1 MFTANEVDRLLRLK
15 NRLSTK
21 YQGYYDDR
29 RDSAEIKKPRKS
41 VYTLKAAY
49 EIKIN
54 GETFATDSLK
64 RFSDVT
70 GFDLGALR
78 RACYNGSS
86 SLGYL
91 VKKL

>member
-1 MFTANEVDRLLRLK
+1 MFTASEVDRLLRLK

-21 YQGYYDDR
+21 YQGYYEDR
-29 RDSAEIKKPRKS
+29 KDSEEIRKPRKS

-49 EIKIN
+49 EIQIN
-54 GETFATDSLK
+54 GETFTTDSLK
-64 RFSDVT
+64 RFSDET
-70 GFDLGALR
+70 GLSCGALR

-86 SLGYL
+86 PLGYI